1 MAKYGSMSRLRPL
14 NISRPAD
21 SRTTRDSIVKISYV
35 GGCRVKITIL
45 PPVTPAVIN
54 RYWIVESLV
63 HSVLDCTDRSVIFI
77 SA

>member
-35 GGCRVKITIL
+35 GGCSVKITIL
-45 PPVTPAVIN
+45 PPVTPAVTNGYLIS
-54 RYWIVESLV
+54 YS
-63 HSVLDCTDRSVIFI
+63 HSKQSVINETCWT
-77 SA
+77 